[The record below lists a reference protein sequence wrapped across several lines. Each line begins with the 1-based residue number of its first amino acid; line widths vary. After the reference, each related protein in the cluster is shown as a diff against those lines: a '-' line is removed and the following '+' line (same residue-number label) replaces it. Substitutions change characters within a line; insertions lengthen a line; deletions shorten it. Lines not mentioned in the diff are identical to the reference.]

1 MMNKH
6 TLLSC
11 GIRGALFGAL
21 LLSIEEVTNLLVDQP
36 ALGLAELGSL
46 LGWYAGSMAMLG
58 LLLFRL
64 RNPLAHLLGLLA
76 ATGGF
81 MAGGKIAEE
90 LWWKDFSQTGANA
103 VGYPIGF
110 LVASAA
116 LWLTLRF
123 TRNRPGLRTGLTW
136 SGLVFVPAFR
146 AMNINAYGSPLH
158 PDALMAD
165 GILLGICGLV
175 ALATWRLHTHI
186 RTTSSVAVV
195 ALFIGGGTVS
205 LQVID
210 APVLPEPSA
219 AKAAPD
225 VLLVVIDTLRAD
237 HLGVYGHT
245 IDTSPHLDAFAS
257 EGIRYT
263 HTGSP
268 ASWTLPSF
276 GAYVTGRYPSGHG
289 AGINTGEKNTQS
301 GLDPTV
307 PTLAEHLQTK
317 GYRTGAI
324 VTNPYLKD
332 SFGLSR
338 GFDSYSDALGLAHT
352 PMFIQPLRMLKIPVM
367 GGRYF
372 YRPAD
377 MMVDEAIEW
386 WDHMAGGPR
395 FLMLHLMD
403 PHDPYN
409 PPTTSIEA
417 IGTPHSMDVL
427 NQYDQ
432 EIHFTD
438 QELGRLLD
446 HVDDNTVVFV
456 TSDHGETFGE
466 HEDAY
471 PKDHWPFTRHGHTL
485 YEELLHVPLMIR
497 GPGIQPGVVDRPVRS
512 FDVVPTIL
520 ALTEAPPLD
529 THGDPLW
536 EVLGG
541 RSEGTDR
548 GVGAQAMRF
557 GTEKRSVRL
566 ENMKLIETRWGNELY
581 DLSTDVQEALNLA
594 ESHPQEVERL
604 VPYLPPERLGGQV
617 NEIDEETQRQL
628 ESLGYMQ

>member
-1 MMNKH
+1 MMNSSI
-6 TLLSC
+6 LLRS

-21 LLSIEEVTNLLVDQP
+21 LLSIEEVTNFLVDQP
-36 ALGLAELGSL
+36 ALALSELGSL
-46 LGWYAGSMAMLG
+46 LAWYAGAMAILG
-58 LLLFRL
+58 LSLFRL
-64 RNPLAHLLGLLA
+64 QTPLAHILGLLA

-103 VGYPIGF
+103 VGYPLGF
-110 LVASAA
+110 LLASAG

-123 TRNRPGLRTGLTW
+123 TRNHPSIRTALTW
-136 SGLVFVPAFR
+136 SGLIFVPAFR

-165 GILLGICGLV
+165 AVLLAVCG
-175 ALATWRLHTHI
+175 
-186 RTTSSVAVV
+186 VV
-195 ALFIGGGTVS
+195 ALVSWRWHARMSSTSAVAAVALLVGGGTVS
-205 LQVID
+205 LQMAS
-210 APVLPEPSA
+210 APVLPPPATEKS
-219 AKAAPD
+219 APD

-237 HLGVYGHT
+237 HLGVYGHSV
-245 IDTSPHLDAFAS
+245 DTTPNLDSFA
-257 EGIRYT
+257 EQGLRYT
-263 HTGSP
+263 QTGSP

-301 GLDPTV
+301 GLDPDV
-307 PTLAEHLQTK
+307 PTLAEQLKSK

-338 GFDSYSDALGLAHT
+338 GFDTYSDALGLAHT

-377 MMVDEAIEW
+377 MMVDEALAW
-386 WDHMAGGPR
+386 WDQMEGGSR

-409 PPTTSIEA
+409 PPQTSVDA
-417 IGTPHSMDVL
+417 IGTPHKMDVL

-438 QELGRLLD
+438 RELGRLLS
-446 HVDDNTVVFV
+446 HVDENTIVFV

-466 HEDAY
+466 HEDPY
-471 PKDHWPFTRHGHTL
+471 PNDHWPFTRHGHTL
-485 YEELLHVPLMIR
+485 YQELLHVPLLVR
-497 GPGIQPGVVDRPVRS
+497 GPGIEPGVVDRPVRS

-520 ALTEAPPLD
+520 ALTESEPME

-541 RSEGTDR
+541 RAEGADR

-581 DLSTDVQEALNLA
+581 DLSTDTLETDNLA
-594 ESHPQEVERL
+594 QSHPQEVERL
-604 VPYLPPERLGGQV
+604 LTYLPPTREGGQV